1 MTGFTIFVLTLLVLI
16 IVTVISTAKIVP
28 QGYNYTVQRLGRYV
42 RTLKP
47 GLGIIVPFIEIIGT
61 YDPLKEP
68 SEIKIDTERAKYWLG
83 CGAQPSSTVSKLLK
97 ISGL

>member
-1 MTGFTIFVLTLLVLI
+1 LVKIRLTRKGAKKKPFYRV
-16 IVTVISTAKIVP
+16 IVADSRKRRD
-28 QGYNYTVQRLGRYV
+28 G
-42 RTLKP
+42 
-47 GLGIIVPFIEIIGT
+47 PFIEIIGT